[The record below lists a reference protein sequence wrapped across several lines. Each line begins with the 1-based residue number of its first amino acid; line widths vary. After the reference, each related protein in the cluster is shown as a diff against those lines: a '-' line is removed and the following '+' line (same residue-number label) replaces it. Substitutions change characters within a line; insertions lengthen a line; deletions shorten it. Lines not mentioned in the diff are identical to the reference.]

1 MRIVFGCVFIATL
14 GLVPI
19 QAAAN
24 QEVRL
29 GQIFCEAL
37 DRNISSLVDMAGDRG
52 ILMPN
57 MKQRYLRIH
66 LYERGS
72 LDKNERSTAAL
83 SFMTAKLFD
92 PFFSVPGYKRE
103 NAYRLAQAKCAA
115 SNENPDRQWLE
126 LIGREVF
133 RATGEL
139 EAWIE
144 DNRLPYGE
152 NEERA
157 LEFCEKLDYSIEAI
171 PRLAKKFGV
180 TESLVPATLM
190 EGMAST
196 MVPHEDVKWIMA
208 NFRLAYEAFYRGG
221 RNGELKE
228 NVIHG
233 CEKDLV
239 FIAEVLDS
247 NRQALYNDAYLS
259 GFSFFTD
266 SSFNAEGSMEE
277 AIFERMCESPGQTAK
292 SIFDSIKKEGAN
304 LSSFAPWALSVASE
318 GNGFAMYP
326 RDEAGLVAISAF
338 GMLTGMVDMR
348 NNLSDASQ
356 ALEWMC
362 SQGEGQL
369 KKSLRLMQSL
379 FEKRNISE
387 SSHRTDN
394 G

>member
-14 GLVPI
+14 SLLPI
-19 QAAAN
+19 QASAN

-37 DRNISSLVDMAGDRG
+37 DKNISSLVDMAGDRG
-52 ILMPN
+52 ILLPN
-57 MKQRYLRIH
+57 MKKRYLRIH

-72 LDKNERSTAAL
+72 LDKNERSAAAL

-92 PFFSVPGYKRE
+92 PFFSVPGYEGE
-103 NAYRLAQAKCAA
+103 NAYMLAQAKCAA
-115 SNENPDRQWLE
+115 SNESPDRHWLE

-180 TESLVPATLM
+180 IESLVPATLM

-233 CEKDLV
+233 CEKDLA
-239 FIAEVLDS
+239 FIAEALDS
-247 NRQALYNDAYLS
+247 NRQALYNEAYLS
-259 GFSFFTD
+259 NFSFFRD
-266 SSFNAEGSMEE
+266 SSFSAEGSMEE
-277 AIFERMCESPGQTAK
+277 DIFARMCESPRQTAR
-292 SIFDSIKKEGAN
+292 SIFDSIEKEGVT
-304 LSSFAPWALSVASE
+304 LSSFAPWALSLTSE

-326 RDEAGLVAISAF
+326 KDEAGLVAISAF
-338 GMLTGMVDMR
+338 GMLTDMVGMR

-362 SQGEGQL
+362 TQGEGQF
-369 KKSLRLMQSL
+369 KKTLRLMQSL

-387 SSHRTDN
+387 SSRLSDN